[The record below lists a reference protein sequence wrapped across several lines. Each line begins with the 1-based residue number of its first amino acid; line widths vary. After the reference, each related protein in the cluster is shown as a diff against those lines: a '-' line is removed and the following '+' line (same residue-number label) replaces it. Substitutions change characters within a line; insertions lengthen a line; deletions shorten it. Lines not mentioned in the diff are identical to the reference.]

1 MPYGNL
7 YEFVQKKYAESGK
20 KDKVVAESE
29 LREAIRLLEGDG
41 VITTVGNNRQPVI
54 RFIKD

>member
-1 MPYGNL
+1 MFEY
-7 YEFVQKKYAESGK
+7 VQKKYGELNR
-20 KDKVVAESE
+20 KDKVVTETE

-54 RFIKD
+54 RFIKE